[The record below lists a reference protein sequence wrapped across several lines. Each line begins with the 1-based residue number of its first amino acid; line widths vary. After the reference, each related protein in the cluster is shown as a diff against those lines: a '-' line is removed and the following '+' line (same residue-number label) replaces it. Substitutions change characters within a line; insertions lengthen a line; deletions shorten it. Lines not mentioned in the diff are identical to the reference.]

1 MRAVPAWTLPLLL
14 FFITG
19 CDKQRVYEGKKD
31 FSEGYWI
38 FNNPAEFEFEIKDT
52 DRSYDL
58 LFNIRNSAKYQ
69 YQNIYLQYYLEDST
83 GRLLSKE
90 LKNIQLFN
98 PITGIPLGKGIG
110 DLFDVE
116 RKFLEHYTFGNP
128 GKYQLRIDQFMR
140 QDSLP
145 EILAVG
151 LRVEYSE
158 SGFVNRG
165 KPD

>member
-1 MRAVPAWTLPLLL
+1 MKGLPFWVLTVT
-14 FFITG
+14 FFLVFG
-19 CDKQRVYEGKKD
+19 CDRQRVFEGKMD
-31 FSEGYWI
+31 FSDGYWV
-38 FNNPAEFEFEIKDT
+38 FNNPAEFEFEILDT
-52 DRSYDL
+52 DREYNL
-58 LFNIRNSAKYQ
+58 LLNIRNTAKYQ

-98 PITGIPLGKGIG
+98 QITGVPLGKGLG

-116 RKFLEHYTFGNP
+116 RTFLENYSFDNP

-145 EILAVG
+145 EILSVG
-151 LRVEYSE
+151 LRVEFSE
-158 SGFVNRG
+158 
-165 KPD
+165 